1 MNNLSMERE
10 TKPRKKAA
18 KALAGFM
25 AVMALLTIG
34 SRMLENFSMAEV
46 AITRASSGMLERV
59 LETSG
64 TIKISNDEPVKAE
77 DALTVLKVQ
86 VSNGDAVEAGAP
98 LVTVDIDLLKEK
110 LTQAQIDLR
119 KKELAKQSASIT
131 TDVTTPEELLANALR
146 AREDVNQRVSEN
158 EINADLALVAAEET
172 LALNKKL
179 LERSFTKGLASAEEA
194 LALAQE
200 DLTKNVTASQKAYET
215 AQKKYNEMTSADT
228 GIWATE
234 KAKAYRTYI
243 DSELALIAAIQER
256 FMETD
261 YTSDEQLKVAIAMAQ
276 VLAAEAQLS
285 KVNPADAAAYQTAQ
299 NVLAAAN
306 AALEAAKNYRGL
318 KGQELNE
325 KVDKANK
332 DRDKA
337 YDYYVQVYNET
348 APDILEQIA
357 NALEDQTNK
366 QKAYEKAVKDGNKAV
381 TEAQETLDNT
391 KLAMALW
398 QEGTLISNDERTP
411 AGIETALKSVET
423 SAEALTTAQKNREKV
438 LKENSRTI
446 EDADKALD
454 KARNDAARQTKTDR
468 ISAESKKLD
477 NMAAEAELEKAKKS
491 VERLKKL
498 VDTKGIITAPI
509 AGIVSEI
516 TASEGASIAEGA
528 VIARIAAGEKSMKI
542 IATVTADEANQLK
555 VGLEAELYSDRMWA
569 SGKITDIRRASG
581 TSGQTGG
588 QTMYEVHIGINPGQG
603 DFFVGDSVRITIRQT
618 SQRYN
623 TVIPLSALREDTD
636 GKFVFILEERSGALG
651 TQQIVRRIDVTVQE
665 SNSTKAA
672 VSGAFSSWEK
682 LIERG
687 DRELKNGDRVRVKQ

>member
-119 KKELAKQSASIT
+119 KKELAKQSASIP

-285 KVNPADAAAYQTAQ
+285 KVNPGDAAAYQTAQ

-337 YDYYVQVYNET
+337 YNYYVQVYNET

-391 KLAMALW
+391 KLTMALW

-682 LIERG
+682 LVERG

>member
-64 TIKISNDEPVKAE
+64 TIKISNDEPVRAE

-119 KKELAKQSASIT
+119 KKELAKQSASIP

-146 AREDVNQRVSEN
+146 AREDANQRVSEN

-200 DLTKNVTASQKAYET
+200 DLTKNVTTSQKAYEA

-636 GKFVFILEERSGALG
+636 GKFVFILEEQSGALG
-651 TQQIVRRIDVTVQE
+651 TRQIVRRVDVTVQE
-665 SNSTKAA
+665 SNSEKAA
-672 VSGAFSSWEK
+672 VSGAFSEWEK